1 MKKII
6 VFFILILSIFLYYFF
21 NTSYRLS
28 LEAKAY
34 YEFKEYSKAKKL
46 AEQAYKLNKYNT
58 MAFTVLTQSKI
69 AETWQNFIKESNEYL
84 FNIESISNKEVI
96 TEADKTKIKMMLE
109 IIIGEFNNLPKSK
122 LLDED
127 LKQKAKKNYM
137 EAINLYNGIFKN
149 RN

>member
-1 MKKII
+1 MKKVI